1 MMRMAI
7 EFGQFEEC
15 EQVPCGATGRTSWEG
30 VLRDFLGSGMRC
42 AVLRL
47 ENRMAAVNARRATAA
62 SADRLGL
69 RVRVA
74 QRGKAV
80 YMERVDGGGVDEAR

>member
-1 MMRMAI
+1 MRMAI

-15 EQVPCGATGRTSWEG
+15 ESVPSGATGRTGWEG
-30 VLRDFLGSGMRC
+30 VLRDFLGCGMRC

-47 ENRMAAVNARRATAA
+47 ENRQAAVYARSAA
-62 SADRLGL
+62 AKAAARLGL
-69 RVRVA
+69 RVMVV

-80 YMERVDGGGVDEAR
+80 YMARTDGGDADEAR

>member
-1 MMRMAI
+1 MRMAI

-15 EQVPCGATGRTSWEG
+15 DSFPVGATGRTSWEG
-30 VLRDFLGSGMRC
+30 VLRDFLKSGMRC

-47 ENRMAAVNARRATAA
+47 ENRTAAVNARRAAAATAA
-62 SADRLGL
+62 RLGL

-80 YMERVDGGGVDEAR
+80 YMARRDEVDADEER

>member
-1 MMRMAI
+1 MRMAI
-7 EFGQFEEC
+7 EFRQFEEC
-15 EQVPCGATGRTSWEG
+15 DSVPGEATGRTSWEG

-47 ENRMAAVNARRATAA
+47 ENRRAAVYARSAAAHATA
-62 SADRLGL
+62 RLGL

-80 YMERVDGGGVDEAR
+80 YMARMDGVDADEAR

>member
-1 MMRMAI
+1 MRMAT
-7 EFGQFEEC
+7 ESGQFEEC
-15 EQVPCGATGRTSWEG
+15 DSVPGGTSGRTSWEG

-47 ENRMAAVNARRATAA
+47 ENRRAAAYARSSAAATAA
-62 SADRLGL
+62 RLGL
-69 RVRVA
+69 RVKMA

-80 YMERVDGGGVDEAR
+80 YMARMDGVDADEAR

>member
-1 MMRMAI
+1 MRMAI

-15 EQVPCGATGRTSWEG
+15 DSVPGEATGRTSWEG

-47 ENRMAAVNARRATAA
+47 ENRRAATNARSAAAATAA
-62 SADRLGL
+62 RLGL
-69 RVRVA
+69 RVRVV

-80 YMERVDGGGVDEAR
+80 YMARMDGVDADEAR

>member
-1 MMRMAI
+1 MRMAI
-7 EFGQFEEC
+7 EFRQFEEC
-15 EQVPCGATGRTSWEG
+15 DSVPGGASGRTSWEG

-47 ENRMAAVNARRATAA
+47 ENRRAATNARSAAAATAA
-62 SADRLGL
+62 RLGL
-69 RVRVA
+69 RVKMA

-80 YMERVDGGGVDEAR
+80 YMARMDGVDADEAR

>member
-1 MMRMAI
+1 MAI

-15 EQVPCGATGRTSWEG
+15 ESVPGGASGRTGWEG

-47 ENRMAAVNARRATAA
+47 ENRQAAVCARGSAA
-62 SADRLGL
+62 HAAARLGL

-80 YMERVDGGGVDEAR
+80 YMERVDGGGADEAR

>member
-1 MMRMAI
+1 MRMAI

-15 EQVPCGATGRTSWEG
+15 DSVPGGATGRTSWEG

-47 ENRMAAVNARRATAA
+47 ENRRAAVDARSAA
-62 SADRLGL
+62 AKAAARLGL
-69 RVRVA
+69 RVRVV

-80 YMERVDGGGVDEAR
+80 YMARTDGGDADEAR

>member
-1 MMRMAI
+1 MRMAI
-7 EFGQFEEC
+7 EFGRFEEC
-15 EQVPCGATGRTSWEG
+15 DSVPGGATGRTSWEG

-47 ENRMAAVNARRATAA
+47 ENRQAAVNARSATAA
-62 SADRLGL
+62 AAARLGL
-69 RVRVA
+69 RVRMA

-80 YMERVDGGGVDEAR
+80 YMALVDGGGADEAR